1 MTVATEIRQVVR
13 RLMRSPM
20 FTTVTLLTIAIGVGA
35 NSAVFSVVN
44 GVLLKPLPYPDPGA
58 LISVS
63 QAAPPLGIRDLSASP
78 SDYFTF
84 REENRTF
91 QQFGVWTGGSAAVTG
106 QAVPEQV
113 RCLYVT
119 EGTLNALGVQPA
131 AGRWFTLSDDT
142 PGSAETAILTYGYWQ
157 RKFGG
162 NPAAVG
168 GQLIVDGKLT
178 GVAGVMPQSFRFL
191 DEKPDLILPMR
202 LDRPKVHLGN
212 FSYRGI
218 ARLKPGVTLA
228 QANADV
234 ARMIPIVNRKFPP
247 PAGFS
252 AKMFE
257 QAGIQAN
264 VRPLKDDVVGE
275 LGKVLW
281 VLMGSIGV
289 VLLIACANVA
299 NLLLVRA
306 EGRQQE
312 LATRMAL
319 GANSRRLAGAIL
331 TESVFLGLLGGVV
344 GLAFAY
350 AALRLLVATAPA
362 YLPRLD
368 SISLDPLVV
377 LFTLAISL
385 VAGFLFGLIPAF
397 KYASP
402 NTNAVLRA
410 GGRSLSQ
417 SKERHRVRN
426 TLVILQTAL
435 AVVLLIGAG
444 LMIRTFQALRQVHPG
459 FTAPAQLQTF
469 RIDIAEGQVKEPER
483 AFRMQQ
489 EIRRKIAEIPGV
501 SSVSFGN
508 SVPTDGN
515 NSTDVLY
522 AEDHVYAEGR
532 VPPLRRFKFVT
543 PGFFQTMGTR
553 LIAGR
558 DLTWTDLEQRKT
570 VAIVSEN
577 MARELWR
584 DPAAAIGKRIRE
596 GSKDE
601 WREIVGVAGDVRHDG
616 ADQKA
621 PTTVYWPVVMDNFWG
636 NEKFIQRGSVY
647 VIRTLRTGSQSL
659 LTQVR
664 QVVWSVA
671 PDVPIVKVQTME
683 EVYRG
688 SMARSGFTLVML
700 GIAGAM
706 ALLLGIIGIY
716 GVISYSVSQRT
727 RELGIR
733 IALGAGNAELR
744 AMVVGQGILLAAA
757 GVGVGLA
764 AAFAVT
770 RIMSSLLF
778 ETSPMDPLTYAVASA
793 GLLASAAIAS
803 YLPAHRASSVNPVE
817 ALRME

>member
-1 MTVATEIRQVVR
+1 
-13 RLMRSPM
+13 
-20 FTTVTLLTIAIGVGA
+20 
-35 NSAVFSVVN
+35 
-44 GVLLKPLPYPDPGA
+44 
-58 LISVS
+58 
-63 QAAPPLGIRDLSASP
+63 
-78 SDYFTF
+78 
-84 REENRTF
+84 
-91 QQFGVWTGGSAAVTG
+91 
-106 QAVPEQV
+106 
-113 RCLYVT
+113 
-119 EGTLNALGVQPA
+119 
-131 AGRWFTLSDDT
+131 
-142 PGSAETAILTYGYWQ
+142 
-157 RKFGG
+157 
-162 NPAAVG
+162 
-168 GQLIVDGKLT
+168 
-178 GVAGVMPQSFRFL
+178 
-191 DEKPDLILPMR
+191 
-202 LDRPKVHLGN
+202 
-212 FSYRGI
+212 
-218 ARLKPGVTLA
+218 
-228 QANADV
+228 
-234 ARMIPIVNRKFPP
+234 
-247 PAGFS
+247 
-252 AKMFE
+252 
-257 QAGIQAN
+257 
-264 VRPLKDDVVGE
+264 
-275 LGKVLW
+275 
-281 VLMGSIGV
+281 
-289 VLLIACANVA
+289 
-299 NLLLVRA
+299 
-306 EGRQQE
+306 
-312 LATRMAL
+312 
-319 GANSRRLAGAIL
+319 
-331 TESVFLGLLGGVV
+331 V

-385 VAGFLFGLIPAF
+385 VAGLLFGLIPVF
-397 KYASP
+397 KYAAP
-402 NTNAVLRA
+402 NANAVLRA

-417 SKERHRVRN
+417 SKERHRARN

-459 FTAPAQLQTF
+459 FTAPARLQTF

-501 SSVSFGN
+501 SSVAFAN

-543 PGFFQTMGTR
+543 PGFFQNMGTP

-558 DLTWTDLEQRKT
+558 DYTWTDLEQRRNVT
-570 VAIVSEN
+570 IVSEN

-584 DPAAAIGKRIRE
+584 DPSAAIGKRIRE
-596 GSKDE
+596 GSKDS
-601 WREIVGVAGDVRHDG
+601 WREIIGVAGDVRHDG
-616 ADQKA
+616 ADQKP

-636 NEKFIQRGSVY
+636 NEKFIQRGTVY
-647 VIRTLRTGSQSL
+647 AIRSDRAGSQSL
-659 LTQVR
+659 MTQVR

-744 AMVVGQGILLAAA
+744 AMVVGQGVLLAAA
-757 GVGVGLA
+757 GIGVGLA
-764 AAFAVT
+764 VAGAVT
-770 RIMSSLLF
+770 RIMKSLLF
-778 ETSPMDPLTYAVASA
+778 ETSPVDPLTYAVASA
-793 GLLASAAIAS
+793 GLLAAAAIAS